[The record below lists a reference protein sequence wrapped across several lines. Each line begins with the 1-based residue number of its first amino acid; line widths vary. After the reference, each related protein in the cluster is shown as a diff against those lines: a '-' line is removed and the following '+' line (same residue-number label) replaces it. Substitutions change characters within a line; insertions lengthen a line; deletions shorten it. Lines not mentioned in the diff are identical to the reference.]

1 MKFNKL
7 VSAMSA
13 VTLLAGLAVVP
24 NAMAAGTDLVYAGTP
39 TRSVDGVDGYIEVKY
54 KFNEDL
60 DVMGYSDVS
69 ISESYIFE
77 DGIDENIKTLLAN
90 PDNPNAVDSKYVS
103 VKMNYI
109 GGRFDEAKNRGNSSP
124 SINVELESGRYMLY
138 YIGGS
143 GSIGNVDA
151 VGTDSE
157 IITIS
162 NGQKIANDIYIYPI
176 ELVLYDDYAGDI
188 KFVAKDS
195 GSWLPDIYSIKIVDG
210 AAMKTQDD
218 VITASDVIRD
228 SSRTN
233 YNSIVDNMSWNES
246 YNGTARTIFGENFE
260 YSKNVKLTYTDTT
273 DYYYMNV
280 TVPGSYKMYILGA
293 TGRPTDV
300 SIYKNGGE
308 LLTSYTIKDTVSNS
322 MGSGLTLFEY
332 TTVDFTETGIYKI
345 ELSKSTTD
353 SYYTDFIA
361 AAFEKI
367 ENEPVLTDP
376 TAEVTAVV
384 TSDKG
389 DGDVASAVKASIIP
403 NDYVVTGLTWAFT
416 DDEKGTGTYE
426 TTNINISGSG
436 AVDYVLYINGYLV
449 PSEESVSVAA
459 SSKAP
464 VSEFN

>member
-151 VGTDSE
+151 VDTDSE

-162 NGQKIANDIYIYPI
+162 SSQQIANGLYIYPI

-195 GSWLPDIYSIKIVDG
+195 NSWLPDIYSIKIVDG
-210 AAMKTQDD
+210 EPMKTQDD

-233 YNSIVDNMSWNES
+233 YNATIDGMSWNDS
-246 YNGTARTIFGENFE
+246 YDGTAKTIFGSNFE
-260 YSKNVKLTYTDTT
+260 YSKNMKLTYTDTT
-273 DYYYMNV
+273 DYYFVDV
-280 TVPGSYKMYILGA
+280 TAPGSYKMYILGA

-300 SIYKNGGE
+300 SIYKNDGE
-308 LLTSYTIKDTVSNS
+308 LLTSYTVKDTVSNS

-332 TTVDFTETGIYKI
+332 KAVDFIETGIYKI
-345 ELSKSTTD
+345 QLSKNPAED
-353 SYYTDFIA
+353 YYTDFIA

-367 ENEPVLTDP
+367 EEEPVLTDP
-376 TAEVTAVV
+376 TAKVTDVV
-384 TSDKG
+384 TSDMG
-389 DGDVASAVKASIIP
+389 DGDMASAVKASVTA
-403 NDYVVTGLTWAFT
+403 NDYTVTGLKWTFKET
-416 DDEKGTGTYE
+416 ERTGTYE
-426 TTNINISGSG
+426 TTNINISGQG

-449 PSEESVSVAA
+449 QSKDSVSVAV

-464 VSEFN
+464 VSNFN